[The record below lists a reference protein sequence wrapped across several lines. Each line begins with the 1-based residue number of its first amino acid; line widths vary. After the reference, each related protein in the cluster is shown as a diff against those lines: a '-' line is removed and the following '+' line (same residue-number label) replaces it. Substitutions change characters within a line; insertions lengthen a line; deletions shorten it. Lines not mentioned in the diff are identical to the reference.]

1 MNLEND
7 VIGKYVERFMGIYTG
22 KEISESS
29 SPVKSGLTLDK
40 LIENG
45 F

>member
-1 MNLEND
+1 
-7 VIGKYVERFMGIYTG
+7 VERFMGIYTG
-22 KEISESS
+22 KDSAEDSS
-29 SPVKSGLTLDK
+29 AKSGLTLDK